1 MPRKPVVPPG
11 QIFEIIK
18 QFDVFDFAKGKI
30 KESVNPIWAEICK
43 KFENRISPISLYL
56 YVLQDRHDI
65 LTNLKKFLGL
75 HEHIQNYTCTKFKQY
90 DEKSTTKKP
99 VLI

>member
-1 MPRKPVVPPG
+1 MPRKPAVPPE

-43 KFENRISPISLYL
+43 KLANRISPISLYL

-75 HEHIQNYTCTKFKQY
+75 HEHI
-90 DEKSTTKKP
+90 
-99 VLI
+99 